1 MERKIKNK
9 MKAVKIRRNKIFFGV
24 TVSCTY
30 SETRKIIAKR
40 N

>member
-9 MKAVKIRRNKIFFGV
+9 MKAVKIRRNKIILGV

-30 SETRKIIAKR
+30 SETRKIISKR